1 MQSTGFKNLPETIN
15 GRAAM
20 LGEFNASFTT
30 HNAAGQHLTIQQ
42 GMLHTVPGTNCPAAH
57 TLVNHI

>member
-20 LGEFNASFTT
+20 LGEFDAP
-30 HNAAGQHLTIQQ
+30 LTS
-42 GMLHTVPGTNCPAAH
+42 LERSRAH
-57 TLVNHI
+57 I